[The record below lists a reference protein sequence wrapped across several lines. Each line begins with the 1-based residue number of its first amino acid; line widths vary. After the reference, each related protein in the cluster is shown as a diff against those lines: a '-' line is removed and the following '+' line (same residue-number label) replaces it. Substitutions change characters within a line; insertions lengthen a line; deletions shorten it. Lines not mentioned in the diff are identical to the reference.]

1 MADTYLSR
9 TPSSAS
15 NRKTWTIS
23 AWVKRAAIYDSSG
36 ASADAN
42 QVILGATTSAS
53 NYAHFYFTYDILRFY
68 DFTGSFIFNFKSN
81 AEFRDPAAWYHVVAS
96 CDTTQATE
104 SNRFKMYVNGSQ
116 ITSWNTAVYPAQ
128 NADTTINVN
137 GLHTVGRYAD
147 NSAGFFNGYMSEYHF
162 IDGTAYA
169 ASTFG
174 ETGTTGV
181 WVPKVGPTVTY
192 GTNGFYLKFANSGA
206 MGTDSSGQSNTLA
219 VGGGTVRQVPDSP
232 TNVFPTLNPLVA
244 VSPSPTLSKGNLEA
258 TPSGN
263 GNHTTGATQ
272 TMPENSGKWYAETV
286 LTYVNNQSGG
296 FTIQDPN
303 NIKDSINTYSGQYS
317 VYWQASG
324 TDYLATRQG
333 GSSETNSTNTT
344 IAVGD
349 IFQIAYDSTN
359 GKVWFGRNNTWITGN
374 PSTAATPTFSSI
386 TGDKVF
392 TTTGYRVTSGSSY
405 TAQLVNFGQDSSFGG
420 NKTAQN
426 NADANGK
433 GDFYYAPPTGFLS
446 LCTDNLSSALTI
458 PVNDGSSA
466 FHTQLYTGTGSART
480 ITNDAN
486 SNFQPDWVWA
496 KQRNDTTAHS
506 HNLVDAIRGGTKT
519 LYSNSNGYEETITT
533 GITGFATDGFTI
545 GTNAAVNNNSINYV
559 AWQWKAG
566 GTAPTNTYAV
576 KVVSDSGN
584 KYRFDDYGTSA
595 ITLELQE
602 GGIFTFDQSDSSNA
616 GHPLRFSSTADGTHG
631 GGSEYTTG
639 VTTTGTP
646 GQAGAK
652 TVITVAGSAP
662 TLYYYCSVHSGMGGQ
677 ANTGS
682 LFGFTNVKGA
692 LQSVVSPNTTAGFS
706 IVSYTG
712 TGSNTTI
719 GHGLSATPTMM
730 LIKNRTD
737 GSTYWIIYHKYIYD
751 NVGSTYYYVYPLES
765 ASLNDATVF
774 NSTAPTSSV
783 FSVGTNGATN
793 TSSKNYVAYCFN
805 DIEGYQKA
813 FSYTGNGSTDG
824 TFCYLGFRPA
834 MIILMRSDSARN
846 PIMLDNKRNTYNAVN
861 NYLHPNLSSPETGNY
876 DVDFLSNGIKI
887 RNSNATYNASNGKYF
902 GIAFAENPFVTSTGK
917 PVTAR

>member
-1 MADTYLSR
+1 
-9 TPSSAS
+9 
-15 NRKTWTIS
+15 
-23 AWVKRAAIYDSSG
+23 
-36 ASADAN
+36 
-42 QVILGATTSAS
+42 
-53 NYAHFYFTYDILRFY
+53 
-68 DFTGSFIFNFKSN
+68 
-81 AEFRDPAAWYHVVAS
+81 
-96 CDTTQATE
+96 
-104 SNRFKMYVNGSQ
+104 
-116 ITSWNTAVYPAQ
+116 
-128 NADTTINVN
+128 
-137 GLHTVGRYAD
+137 
-147 NSAGFFNGYMSEYHF
+147 
-162 IDGTAYA
+162 
-169 ASTFG
+169 
-174 ETGTTGV
+174 
-181 WVPKVGPTVTY
+181 
-192 GTNGFYLKFANSGA
+192 
-206 MGTDSSGQSNTLA
+206 
-219 VGGGTVRQVPDSP
+219 
-232 TNVFPTLNPLVA
+232 
-244 VSPSPTLSKGNLEA
+244 LSKGNLEA

-458 PVNDGSSA
+458 PVNKGTDN
-466 FHTQLYTGTGSART
+466 FNTVLYTGTGSAAS
-480 ITNDAN
+480 ITGVG
-486 SNFQPDWVWA
+486 FRPDWLWIKARNSGQNNVLFDSVRGSD
-496 KQRNDTTAHS
+496 KQLMSNVTDAETT
-506 HNLVDAIRGGTKT
+506 N
-519 LYSNSNGYEETITT
+519 TT
-533 GITGFATDGFTI
+533 NKISTFDSDGFSI
-545 GTNAAVNNNSINYV
+545 VGDVGTLNGDGNTFAAWN
-559 AWQWKAG
+559 WKAG
-566 GTAPTNTYAV
+566 STAPANTYAV

-602 GGIFTFDQSDSSNA
+602 GGTFTFDQSDASNS

-652 TVITVAGSAP
+652 TVIVVAGSAP

-682 LFGFTNVKGA
+682 LFGFTNVKGSI
-692 LQSVVSPNTTAGFS
+692 QSVVSPNSTAGFN

-712 TGSNTTI
+712 TGSVATI
-719 GHGLSATPTMM
+719 GHGLGAVPQMY
-730 LIKNRTD
+730 IVKNR
-737 GSTYWIIYHKYIYD
+737 IITQPWWTFHEALGGAG
-751 NVGSTYYYVYPLES
+751 NLRLNES
-765 ASLNDATVF
+765 AGDYSDSSVWND
-774 NSTAPTSSV
+774 TAPTSSV
-783 FSVGTNGATN
+783 FTVGTNTGSNGSGN
-793 TSSKNYVAYCFN
+793 TIIAYCFTEV
-805 DIEGYQKA
+805 EGYSK
-813 FSYTGNGSTDG
+813 FDSYTGNANADG
-824 TFCYLGFRPA
+824 PFVYTGFRPA
-834 MIILMRSDSARN
+834 YILRKYADGGEQWIIQDTTRTPDNVNETYLYPAQTNTETSASQMSMD
-846 PIMLDNKRNTYNAVN
+846 I
-861 NYLHPNLSSPETGNY
+861 
-876 DVDFLSNGIKI
+876 LSNGFKM
-887 RNSNATYNASNGKYF
+887 RATDGATNGSGRRY
-902 GIAFAENPFVTSTGK
+902 IYMAFASNPFVSSGGT